1 MVAKIEFG
9 GGISVELVGSAVDV
23 STVLLSLGADTA
35 QEEDAPALALTQE
48 ELERLSKMYDDG
60 YRWICRDYDGELF
73 VYDSKPGPIWSSS
86 SSCFEAVKDDFF
98 KTIKAPV
105 CEPYEI
111 KALLDSAAQKEE
123 IAHDPD

>member
-1 MVAKIEFG
+1 MIAKIEFG

-23 STVLLSLGADTA
+23 STVLLSFGVDTA
-35 QEEDAPALALTQE
+35 QGEDAPALALTQE
-48 ELERLSKMYDDG
+48 ELERLSQMYNDG
-60 YRWICRDYDGELF
+60 YSWICRDYDGALF
-73 VYDSKPGPIWSSS
+73 VYDSKPGPIWSCIGA
-86 SSCFEAVKDDFF
+86 CFKAVTGDLFR
-98 KTIKAPV
+98 TIKAPV